1 MGRTGGQSSSDSRS
15 RGSHRLGGQIAESLL
30 PLEHLRQLLGLT
42 STEATLSYAR
52 LVRGSLEGSMEKLE
66 QSFRTSF
73 SPSRSRRNRL
83 RDTPRTMSE
92 ESTTPDLVELT
103 RHLYDAAN
111 SGDFDA
117 LTSFFASDAV
127 WVTDEGIGTFD
138 GVVAIRRFVEDW
150 QGSYEQYE
158 AEVNEVLDFG
168 KGVTFAVS
176 VQKGRVVGSSSDVQI
191 RFAAV
196 YTWAEGLIVRMT
208 SYGEIDKAR
217 AAAERL
223 AESRE

>member
-1 MGRTGGQSSSDSRS
+1 
-15 RGSHRLGGQIAESLL
+15 
-30 PLEHLRQLLGLT
+30 
-42 STEATLSYAR
+42 
-52 LVRGSLEGSMEKLE
+52 
-66 QSFRTSF
+66 
-73 SPSRSRRNRL
+73 
-83 RDTPRTMSE
+83 MSE

-111 SGDFDA
+111 RGDFDA
-117 LTSFFASDAV
+117 MTSFFAPDAV

-158 AEVNEVLDFG
+158 AEVNEVLDLG

-176 VQKGRVVGSSSDVQI
+176 VQKGRVAGSSSDVQI

-196 YTWAEGLIVRMT
+196 YTWAQGLIVRMT
-208 SYGEIDKAR
+208 SYSEIDKAR

>member
-1 MGRTGGQSSSDSRS
+1 
-15 RGSHRLGGQIAESLL
+15 
-30 PLEHLRQLLGLT
+30 
-42 STEATLSYAR
+42 
-52 LVRGSLEGSMEKLE
+52 
-66 QSFRTSF
+66 
-73 SPSRSRRNRL
+73 
-83 RDTPRTMSE
+83 MSE

-117 LTSFFASDAV
+117 MTSFFAPDAV

-158 AEVNEVLDFG
+158 AEVNEVLDLG
-168 KGVTFAVS
+168 KGITFAVS

-191 RFAAV
+191 RFAAI

-208 SYGEIDKAR
+208 SYSEIDKAR
-217 AAAERL
+217 AAAGRL

>member
-1 MGRTGGQSSSDSRS
+1 
-15 RGSHRLGGQIAESLL
+15 
-30 PLEHLRQLLGLT
+30 
-42 STEATLSYAR
+42 
-52 LVRGSLEGSMEKLE
+52 
-66 QSFRTSF
+66 
-73 SPSRSRRNRL
+73 
-83 RDTPRTMSE
+83 MSE

-117 LTSFFASDAV
+117 MTSFFAPDAV

-158 AEVNEVLDFG
+158 AEVNEVLDLG
-168 KGVTFAVS
+168 KGITFAVS
-176 VQKGRVVGSSSDVQI
+176 VQKGRVVGSSSDIQI
-191 RFAAV
+191 RFAAI

-208 SYGEIDKAR
+208 SYSEIDKAR

-223 AESRE
+223 AESSE

>member
-1 MGRTGGQSSSDSRS
+1 
-15 RGSHRLGGQIAESLL
+15 
-30 PLEHLRQLLGLT
+30 
-42 STEATLSYAR
+42 
-52 LVRGSLEGSMEKLE
+52 
-66 QSFRTSF
+66 
-73 SPSRSRRNRL
+73 
-83 RDTPRTMSE
+83 MSE

-117 LTSFFASDAV
+117 MTSFFAPDAV

-158 AEVNEVLDFG
+158 AEVNEVLDLG
-168 KGVTFAVS
+168 KGITFAVS
-176 VQKGRVVGSSSDVQI
+176 VQKGRVVGSSSDIQI
-191 RFAAV
+191 RFAAIH
-196 YTWAEGLIVRMT
+196 TWAEGLIVRMT
-208 SYGEIDKAR
+208 SYSEIDKAR